1 MPGPIRGY
9 NSISKAPVIMP
20 STLLHTRRRLL
31 DKIGQRR
38 SWRWAK
44 RGLFLLLFIAVFAN
58 FLANDKPYVC
68 KQEGQWYFPVFR
80 ELAVELGLAQW
91 PVDQANRKWGE
102 IKDQLAS
109 DLWPPVPYAPEQ
121 VDIYISKGVGPF
133 DAQAVESWRWRHWLG
148 TDDLGRDVLASLIWG
163 TRAAMIIGIM
173 TMLLGGFIGLLL
185 GSLAGYFGNDRLRVS
200 RSQWWGGIIGALL
213 AIYWGVIIRRP
224 LLDTDREVGYFFG
237 AFVLL
242 LLGTW
247 LGSWLGGKLVRSKHL
262 VAVPVD
268 AIVMRII
275 ETITAIPGL
284 LLLLSIVAI
293 LPKPSIPSVVIILSL
308 LIWTGIARFV
318 RGEMLQIRE
327 LEYLQAAK
335 VMGISPW
342 RSLWRHALPNALGP
356 VYVALAFSVA
366 GAILIEASLSF
377 LNIGMPADVASWGKL
392 LRYART
398 NPNDWWLAVFPGLA
412 IFVTVTIFNLLGE
425 AVSEEG

>member
-1 MPGPIRGY
+1 
-9 NSISKAPVIMP
+9 
-20 STLLHTRRRLL
+20 
-31 DKIGQRR
+31 
-38 SWRWAK
+38 
-44 RGLFLLLFIAVFAN
+44 LFLLLFIAVFAN

-68 KQEGQWYFPVFR
+68 KQEGEWYFPVFR
-80 ELAVELGLAQW
+80 ELAVEVGLAQW
-91 PVDQANRKWGE
+91 PVDQANRKWIE
-102 IKDQLAS
+102 TKDNMTS
-109 DLWPPVPYAPEQ
+109 DFWPPVPYSPEQ

-133 DAQAVESWRWRHWLG
+133 DAQAVASWRWRHWLG

-163 TRAAMIIGIM
+163 TRVAMIIGIM

-213 AIYWGVIIRRP
+213 GIYWGVIIRRP
-224 LLDTDREVGYFFG
+224 LLDTDREVGYLFG

-247 LGSWLGGKLVRSKHL
+247 LGSWLGGKLVRGKHL

-284 LLLLSIVAI
+284 LLLLSIAAI
-293 LPKPSIPSVVIILSL
+293 LPQPSIQSVVIILSL

-335 VMGISPW
+335 VLGVSPW